1 MSEENTLTRAQVDE
15 RMIEDNREL
24 LRIIAS
30 ALYPAHIQRY
40 FLRKA
45 RKEIRNMSME
55 DRESFAFKVQ
65 KEAIE
70 WEKEYLSRNN
80 F

>member
-1 MSEENTLTRAQVDE
+1 MSEENILTRAQVDE

-30 ALYPAHIQRY
+30 VLYPADIQRY
-40 FLRKA
+40 FLQKA
-45 RKEIRNMSME
+45 RKEIRNMGME

-65 KEAIE
+65 KEAIA